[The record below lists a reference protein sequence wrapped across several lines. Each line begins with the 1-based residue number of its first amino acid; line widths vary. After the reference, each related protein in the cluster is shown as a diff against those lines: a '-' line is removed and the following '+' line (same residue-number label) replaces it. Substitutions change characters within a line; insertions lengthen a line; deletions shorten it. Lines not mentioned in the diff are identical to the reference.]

1 MIAEGGH
8 ETSLRKTGYGGD
20 QIPCKKKKSPPEMNQ
35 PAGNVTIKERAL
47 STLDIAILF
56 QVVQEIPGRVGPHS
70 QPVQVMVTVGKIH
83 HVLPVAAFAVKP
95 AALTQEAYK
104 FGRVG
109 GGNSADIRQNIHM
122 LVHADN
128 FCPVTHFCEAGRSRM
143 LAELDCL
150 FIFHLTKVML
160 LQEMS

>member
-83 HVLPVAAFAVKP
+83 HVLPVAALAVKP
-95 AALTQEAYK
+95 AASRRRRTNSEESEAAILPT
-104 FGRVG
+104 
-109 GGNSADIRQNIHM
+109 SAKIYI
-122 LVHADN
+122 
-128 FCPVTHFCEAGRSRM
+128 
-143 LAELDCL
+143 CL
-150 FIFHLTKVML
+150 FMPIIFAQLRIFVKQVVPECWRNSTVL
-160 LQEMS
+160 CRE